1 MTYVYVVHIIESN
14 HNTSTNYFGSQNLLK
29 EFLFSDWDL
38 DGQLIISYEDIPPW
52 IYRVID

>member
-1 MTYVYVVHIIESN
+1 MTYVYVVYIIESN